1 MRPIQLTMTAFGPYK
16 GTEVVDFRELEDNR
30 LFVISG
36 ATGAGKTTIFDGICF
51 ALYGQASGEDR
62 TDSGAMRSD
71 FADDAVPT
79 TVELLFAI
87 QNRTYRILRQIPYV
101 KQGNKTKT
109 AARYEFY
116 EVTTNGEAPIVDRQI
131 VSEIDKKAEELIGFT
146 QAQFSQIVM
155 LPQGEFR
162 KFLTSD
168 TENKET
174 IMRKIFRTE
183 PYREIVD
190 KLKGKK
196 DEAQATLISERQQKD
211 GLIKQI
217 PSRLPQRDAA
227 IFNVLASE
235 NFNDYQV
242 MSALETEQLFYDE
255 KIMVDKHHYDTAVQQ
270 HAEMLEK
277 YHAAKGVNERFDELA
292 QRKIVYAEL
301 ANQVPFL
308 EKEAKRLGDAERAVA
323 IEQLEIQFVEL
334 KKEVGIKTEYLEK
347 AVRSVQLI
355 AKEIEE
361 IEAHYTIEEGK
372 KPEREK
378 LAESLMRLHDALP
391 QVAALASK
399 KVALATLKK
408 EWQTRQITLQATTE
422 KSAIEIEKVNAF
434 KKQMEQLDKK
444 LIVFDDQVELLAAT
458 TEKCRIV
465 DEFIGLAAQMDTFS
479 VERNKQEILYVESKK
494 EYETLAHDWL
504 MNEAATLAATLH
516 DGEACPVCGSEN
528 HPQKAHRGEVV
539 VTKEEL
545 EKANA
550 KLARIES
557 NYRTAVAN
565 FDSSFKQVTAKKC
578 ELAQIDFDIEH
589 VEAESSKLHAT
600 KKHLEQEVT
609 VLRATRQELRQLK
622 DKLTQQ
628 SQIAEE
634 MVQHKAVIERAVID
648 CQASYEKEQALFE
661 QTLNAIPEDVQ
672 ELNVL
677 EQRIA
682 AFTQQKRVLD
692 TAWETIQKRR
702 EEGKERLT
710 TSKSAEIH
718 VKQALVE
725 AEKKQYNA
733 QQRFAETLQKS
744 EFPTEQAY
752 HEAKMDEASR
762 TKLKSDIEN
771 FKQQFYAVREAV
783 KELAALLE
791 GKEKIDIS
799 GVDQTLVQLKA
810 TYEAALTAYNS
821 SVEFAKIAK
830 ELQVKIEKSMTIVT
844 TLEKEFGKVTD
855 LYDVVRG
862 HNGLRL
868 SFERFI
874 QIEYLGRIIQSAN
887 LRLKEIS
894 SGQFELIRSDRQEVR
909 GRQSGLGLDVYD
921 AYTGQTRDVKT
932 LSGGE
937 KFNASL
943 CLALG
948 MADVIQSFQGSVSI
962 DTMFIDEGFG
972 SLDEESLSKAIDTLI
987 DLQKSGRMIG
997 VISHVEELKA
1007 AFPAILE
1014 VKKSREGHSHTQF
1027 LIK

>member
-1 MRPIQLTMTAFGPYK
+1 MKPIQLTMTAFGPYK

-62 TDSGAMRSD
+62 VDSGAMRSD

-87 QNRTYRILRQIPYV
+87 HNRTYRILRQIPYI
-101 KQGNKTKT
+101 KQGNKTKS

-116 EVTTNGEAPIVDRQI
+116 EVTADGEVPIVDRQI
-131 VSEIDKKAEELIGFT
+131 VSEIDRKAEELIGFT

-168 TENKET
+168 TENKEA
-174 IMRKIFRTE
+174 IMRKIFKTE

-196 DEAQATLISERQQKD
+196 DAAQTALLGEKQQKD
-211 GLIKQI
+211 GLVKQI
-217 PSRLPQRDAA
+217 PSLLPQRESA
-227 IFNVLASE
+227 IFALLANDNV
-235 NFNDYQV
+235 NDHQV
-242 MSALETEQLFYDE
+242 MSALETEQVFYNE
-255 KIMVDKHHYDTAVQQ
+255 KVTVDKQRYETAVQQ

-277 YHAAKGVNERFDELA
+277 YHAAKGLNERFDELA
-292 QRKIVYAEL
+292 QRKAVYEEL
-301 ANQVPFL
+301 SNKVPFL

-323 IEQLEIQFVEL
+323 IEQLDMQFVEL
-334 KKEVGIKTEYLEK
+334 KKEVGIKQEHLEK
-347 AVRSVQLI
+347 AVRTVQVI
-355 AKEIEE
+355 AKEVEE
-361 IEAHYTIEEGK
+361 IEAQYSIEEGK
-372 KPEREK
+372 KPEREE
-378 LAESLMRLHDALP
+378 LAESLIRLHDALP

-399 KVALATLKK
+399 KETLAMLKK
-408 EWQTRQITLQATTE
+408 ELHTRQIALQATTE
-422 KSAIEIEKVNAF
+422 KSAIEIEKVNAI
-434 KKQMEQLDKK
+434 KNQIEQLEKK
-444 LIVFDDQVELLAAT
+444 LSIFDDQVELLAAT
-458 TEKCRIV
+458 TEKSRSV
-465 DEFIGLAAQMDTFS
+465 DEFIALAAQTAIFAN
-479 VERNKQEILYVESKK
+479 ERNNQEIVYMESKK
-494 EYETLAHDWL
+494 QYETLAQHWL

-516 DGEACPVCGSEN
+516 DGEACPVCGSSN
-528 HPQKAHRGEVV
+528 HPEKAHRGEVE
-539 VTKEEL
+539 VTKEQL

-550 KLARIES
+550 ELARIES
-557 NYRTAVAN
+557 SYRTAVAN
-565 FDSSFKQVTAKKC
+565 YDSAFKQTALK
-578 ELAQIDFDIEH
+578 ESGLVQIDVDVEH
-589 VEAESSKLHAT
+589 VETESSSLQVM
-600 KKHLEQEVT
+600 KKQLEQEVK
-609 VLRATRQELRQLK
+609 VLRATRQELSQLK
-622 DKLTQQ
+622 DQLMQQ
-628 SQIAEE
+628 SKIAEE
-634 MVQHKAVIERAVID
+634 LVQHKAVIERAVFD

-661 QTLNAIPEDVQ
+661 QTLNAIPEDVR

-682 AFTQQKRVLD
+682 ALTQQKRALD
-692 TAWETIQKRR
+692 IAWESIQKRR
-702 EEGKERLT
+702 EESKERLT
-710 TSKSAEIH
+710 ASKSAEMH
-718 VKQALVE
+718 MKQALVE
-725 AEKKQYNA
+725 AEGKQRTA
-733 QQRFAETLQKS
+733 KQRFVEALQKS
-744 EFPTEQAY
+744 EFATEQAY

-791 GKEKIDIS
+791 GKEKIEIS
-799 GVDQTLVQLKA
+799 GLNQALVELKA

-821 SVEFAKIAK
+821 SVEFAKLATQ
-830 ELQVKIEKSMTIVT
+830 LQEKIGKSMTIVA

-874 QIEYLGRIIQSAN
+874 QIEYLERIIQSAN
-887 LRLKEIS
+887 LRLKEMS
-894 SGQFELIRSDRQEVR
+894 GGQFELIRSDRQEVR

-972 SLDEESLSKAIDTLI
+972 SLDEESLNKAIDTLI

-997 VISHVEELKA
+997 VISHVEELKV

-1014 VKKSREGHSHTQF
+1014 VKKSREGHSHTRF

>member
-1 MRPIQLTMTAFGPYK
+1 MRPITLKMTAFGPYK
-16 GTEVVDFRELEDNR
+16 GTEIVDFRELEDNR

-87 QNRTYRILRQIPYV
+87 QSRTYRILRQIPYI

-116 EVTTNGEAPIVDRQI
+116 EVTVDGEIPIVDRQI

-190 KLKGKK
+190 KLKSKK
-196 DEAQATLISERQQKD
+196 DEAQAALMSERQQKD
-211 GLIKQI
+211 GLMKQI
-217 PSRLPQRDAA
+217 PSLLPQRDSA
-227 IFNVLASE
+227 IFNVLANASV
-235 NFNDYQV
+235 NDHQV
-242 MSALETEQLFYDE
+242 MSALETEQLFYNE
-255 KIMVDKHHYDTAVQQ
+255 KITTDKQHYEQAVEQ
-270 HAEMLEK
+270 HARMLEK
-277 YHAAKGVNERFDELA
+277 YHAAKGLNERFDELV
-292 QRKIVYAEL
+292 QRKTVYAEL
-301 ANQVPFL
+301 SSQVPFL

-323 IEQLEIQFVEL
+323 IEQLEMQFTEL
-334 KKEVGIKTEYLEK
+334 KKEVGAKTEHLNQ
-347 AVRSVQLI
+347 AIRTVQQV

-361 IEAHYTIEEGK
+361 IEAHYTMEEKK

-378 LAESLMRLHDALP
+378 LAEGLIRLQDALP
-391 QVAALASK
+391 QVAMLASK
-399 KVALATLKK
+399 KEILATLKK
-408 EWQTRQITLQATTE
+408 EWEMRQVTLQATTE
-422 KSAIEIEKVNAF
+422 KSALEIDKVDVYKN
-434 KKQMEQLDKK
+434 QIEQLEKK
-444 LIVFDDQVELLAAT
+444 LTVLDDRVELLTVT
-458 TEKCRIV
+458 TEKCRLV
-465 DEFIGLAAQMDTFS
+465 DEFMALATQLTTFDN
-479 VERNKQEILYVESKK
+479 ERNKQEILYAEIKK
-494 EYETLAHDWL
+494 DYETLAQDWL
-504 MNEAATLAATLH
+504 MNEATALAATLH
-516 DGEACPVCGSEN
+516 DGEACPVCGSSD
-528 HPQKAHRGEVV
+528 HPQKAHRGEVE

-550 KLARIES
+550 ELARIES
-557 NYRTAVAN
+557 HYRTAVAN
-565 FDSSFKQVTAKKC
+565 YDSSFKQVTVKKT
-578 ELAQIDFDIEH
+578 ELVKIDVDAEH
-589 VEAESSKLHAT
+589 VEAESSKLHAM
-600 KKHLEQEVT
+600 KKQLEQEVT
-609 VLRATRQELRQLK
+609 ALRAMRQELVQLK

-628 SQIAEE
+628 SKAVEE
-634 MVQHKAVIERAVID
+634 LAQNKAVIERAAFD

-661 QTLNAIPEDVQ
+661 QIVNAIPEDIR

-677 EQRIA
+677 EQRIST
-682 AFTQQKRVLD
+682 FSQQKRALD

-702 EEGKERLT
+702 EEGRERLT

-725 AEKKQYNA
+725 TEGKQQTA
-733 QQRFAETLQKS
+733 QQRFVEALQKS

-752 HEAKMDEASR
+752 HESKMDEASR
-762 TKLKSDIEN
+762 MKLKADIEN
-771 FKQQFYAVREAV
+771 FKQQFYAVRESV
-783 KELAALLE
+783 KELASLLE

-799 GVDQTLVQLKA
+799 GVDLALVELKA

-821 SVEFAKIAK
+821 SMEFAKQAAQ
-830 ELQVKIEKSMTIVT
+830 LQVKIGESMTIVA
-844 TLEKEFGKVTD
+844 TLEKEYGKVTD

-874 QIEYLGRIIQSAN
+874 QIEYLERIIQSAN
-887 LRLKEIS
+887 LRLKEMS

-921 AYTGQTRDVKT
+921 AYTGQMRDVKT

-972 SLDEESLSKAIDTLI
+972 SLDEESLNKAIDILI

-1014 VKKSREGHSHTQF
+1014 VKKSREGHSQTKF
-1027 LIK
+1027 TLK

>member
-16 GTEVVDFRELEDNR
+16 GTEIVDFRELEDNR
-30 LFVISG
+30 LFVVSG

-116 EVTTNGEAPIVDRQI
+116 EVTADGEAPIVDRQI

-190 KLKGKK
+190 KLKGRK
-196 DEAQATLISERQQKD
+196 DETQATLSSERQQKD

-217 PSRLPQRDAA
+217 PSLLPQRESA
-227 IFNVLASE
+227 IFAILANDNYNDHQVLG
-235 NFNDYQV
+235 
-242 MSALETEQLFYDE
+242 ALGTEQLFYNE
-255 KIMVDKHHYDTAVQQ
+255 KIIVDKHHYDTTVQQ

-277 YHAAKGVNERFDELA
+277 YHAAKGINERFDELA
-292 QRKIVYAEL
+292 KRQAHYNDLSNK
-301 ANQVPFL
+301 VPFL

-323 IEQLEIQFVEL
+323 VEQLEIQLIEL
-334 KKEVGIKTEYLEK
+334 KKEVSTKQEHLEK

-355 AKEIEE
+355 AKEVEE

-378 LAESLMRLHDALP
+378 FAESLMRLHDALP

-399 KVALATLKK
+399 KETLATLKK
-408 EWQTRQITLQATTE
+408 EWQTRQATLQLTTE
-422 KSAIEIEKVNAF
+422 KSAIEKEKMTAF
-434 KKQMEQLDKK
+434 INQMEQLEKQ
-444 LIVFDDQVELLAAT
+444 LIVFDDQVELLATT

-465 DEFIGLAAQMDTFS
+465 DEFIGLAAQMAIFDN
-479 VERNKQEILYVESKK
+479 ERNKQEILYVDSKK
-494 EYETLAHDWL
+494 EYETLAQDWL
-504 MNEAATLAATLH
+504 MNEAATLAEMLH
-516 DGEACPVCGSEN
+516 DGEACPVCGSN
-528 HPQKAHRGEVV
+528 DHPQKAHRGEVE
-539 VTKEEL
+539 VTKEVL
-545 EKANA
+545 EKASVE
-550 KLARIES
+550 LARIES
-557 NYRTAVAN
+557 RYRTAVAN
-565 FDSSFKQVTAKKC
+565 YDSSFKQVMLKKS
-578 ELAQIDFDIEH
+578 ELVKIDVD
-589 VEAESSKLHAT
+589 VEQVKAENSKLHVT
-600 KKHLEQEVT
+600 KKQLEQEVS
-609 VLRATRQELRQLK
+609 VLRAMRQELSQLK
-622 DKLTQQ
+622 DKVTQQ
-628 SQIAEE
+628 SQIVEE
-634 MVQHKAVIERAVID
+634 LVQNKTAIERAVFE

-661 QTLNAIPEDVQ
+661 QILNAIPEDIR

-702 EEGKERLT
+702 EEGRERLT
-710 TSKSAEIH
+710 TCKSAEIH
-718 VKQALVE
+718 MKQALVE
-725 AEKKQYNA
+725 TAEKQQTA
-733 QQRFAETLQKS
+733 QQRFVEALQKS
-744 EFPTEQAY
+744 EFPTEQVY

-762 TKLKSDIEN
+762 AKLKSDIEN

-810 TYEAALTAYNS
+810 TYEAALTAFNS
-821 SVEFAKIAK
+821 SVEFAKIVT

-874 QIEYLGRIIQSAN
+874 QIEYLEQIIQSAN
-887 LRLKEIS
+887 IRLKEIS

-1027 LIK
+1027 LMK

>member
-71 FADDAVPT
+71 FADDTVPT

-87 QNRTYRILRQIPYV
+87 QNRSYRILRQIPYI
-101 KQGNKTKT
+101 KQGNKSKT

-116 EVTTNGEAPIVDRQI
+116 EVTADGEVPIVDRQI

-190 KLKGKK
+190 KLKSKK
-196 DEAQATLISERQQKD
+196 DEAQATLISEKQQKD

-217 PSRLPQRDAA
+217 PSLLPHRDST
-227 IFNVLASE
+227 IFNVLANE
-235 NFNDYQV
+235 NYNDHQV
-242 MSALETEQLFYDE
+242 MAALETEQLFYNE
-255 KIMVDKHHYDTAVQQ
+255 KIKVDKYHYDTAVQQ
-270 HAEMLEK
+270 HADMLEK
-277 YHAAKGVNERFDELA
+277 YHAAKSVNERFNELA
-292 QRKIVYAEL
+292 QRKAVYAEL
-301 ANQVPFL
+301 SNQVPFL

-323 IEQLEIQFVEL
+323 IEQLEVQFVEL
-334 KKEVGIKTEYLEK
+334 KKEVDMKTEQLEK

-355 AKEIEE
+355 AKEVEE
-361 IEAHYTIEEGK
+361 IEAHYLVEEGK

-378 LAESLMRLHDALP
+378 VAESLMRLRDALP

-399 KVALATLKK
+399 KEALGTLKK
-408 EWQTRQITLQATTE
+408 EWQTRQVTLQATIE
-422 KSAIEIEKVNAF
+422 KSAIETEKVTAF
-434 KKQMEQLDKK
+434 KNQMEQLEQK

-465 DEFIGLAAQMDTFS
+465 DEFIGLAAQMAVFDNK
-479 VERNKQEILYVESKK
+479 RNKQEILYVESKK
-494 EYETLAHDWL
+494 EYETLARDWL

-516 DGEACPVCGSEN
+516 DGEACPVCGSGD
-528 HPQKAHRGEVV
+528 HPQKAHRGEVE

-545 EKANA
+545 EKANDKFA
-550 KLARIES
+550 GIES

-565 FDSSFKQVTAKKC
+565 YDSSFKQVTVKKS
-578 ELAQIDFDIEH
+578 ELAKIHIDVEH
-589 VEAESSKLHAT
+589 VEVEGSNLHAT
-600 KKHLEQEVT
+600 KKQLEQEVT
-609 VLRATRQELRQLK
+609 VLRATRQELSQLK

-634 MVQHKAVIERAVID
+634 LMQNKTVIERAVLD

-661 QTLNAIPEDVQ
+661 QTLNAIPEDIR
-672 ELNVL
+672 ELNIL

-682 AFTQQKRVLD
+682 AFTQQKSALD
-692 TAWETIQKRR
+692 RAWETIQKRR
-702 EEGKERLT
+702 EEGRERLT

-718 VKQALVE
+718 VKEALVE
-725 AEKKQYNA
+725 AEEKQQTA
-733 QQRFAETLQKS
+733 QQRFVEALQKS

-783 KELAALLE
+783 KELVSLLE
-791 GKEKIDIS
+791 GKEKIDTS
-799 GVDQTLVQLKA
+799 GVDQALVELKA
-810 TYEAALTAYNS
+810 IFEAALTAYNS
-821 SVEFAKIAK
+821 SIEFAKQATQ
-830 ELQVKIEKSMTIVT
+830 LQTKIGESMINVA

-862 HNGLRL
+862 QNGLRL

-874 QIEYLGRIIQSAN
+874 QIEYLERIIQSAN
-887 LRLKEIS
+887 LRLKEMS
-894 SGQFELIRSDRQEVR
+894 GGQFELIRSERQEVR